1 MSQYYNSYPGAYNQN
16 YQQGPTPGL
25 KALKNSFGSPLYL
38 IATIAFTLTLVLSL
52 VQAFVPSASMLGSLV
67 SLIQQYASQFGVP
80 IPDEF
85 GSITALMSGSS
96 IAGTIIGMIPSILIA
111 LGMWLI
117 YSSAKKASIPAST
130 AGYSILQVMNIISM
144 VLMCIAALM
153 LVIFGIIGLVAL
165 NSLSGYYGGSSSG
178 TMAVAAICLLVS
190 IVIMVFVI
198 IYFAKV
204 AAIYSISKDV
214 LRYNRSAKKISMFVI
229 VINFIGLF
237 FSAISTVGTLV
248 SASAMIVLPSSYIL
262 MTVLSAVATFV
273 ASLLQTLTFVRAR
286 QEFAAL
292 AENKGAA
299 GYQSYNFET
308 GAYNTGSFNTGAIP
322 QTGYQQPYQAPRPA
336 QPQYQQPQA
345 PYQQQAPYQAQ
356 PQYQQHAASPQY
368 QQRPAQPSQP
378 IPQYQTPQ
386 VAPFQ
391 VNQPV
396 QPSMQVP
403 PAPTAPQASQNT
415 APLQAAVDHAQEIAD
430 QAASSFNDQQ

>member
-25 KALKNSFGSPLYL
+25 KALKNSFGSPIYL

-52 VQAFVPSASMLGSLV
+52 VEAFVPSASMLGSIV
-67 SLIQQYASQFGVP
+67 SLIQQYAYQFGVP

-85 GSITALMSGSS
+85 GDITALMSGSS
-96 IAGTIIGMIPSILIA
+96 IAGTIVGMIPSILIA

-144 VLMCIAALM
+144 VLMCIATLM

-178 TMAVAAICLLVS
+178 TMAVAAICLLIG
-190 IVIMVFVI
+190 IVIMIFVI
-198 IYFAKV
+198 IYFAKL

-229 VINFIGLF
+229 VINFIALF
-237 FSAISTVGTLV
+237 FSAIGTVSTLV
-248 SASAMIVLPSSYIL
+248 SASAMIVLPTTYVL
-262 MTVLSAVATFV
+262 MTILSAVASFV

-286 QEFAAL
+286 QEFSAL
-292 AENKGAA
+292 TENKGAA

-336 QPQYQQPQA
+336 QPQYQQPQT

-356 PQYQQHAASPQY
+356 PQYQQRPIQPQ
-368 QQRPAQPSQP
+368 APSQP

-403 PAPTAPQASQNT
+403 PAPNAPQAVSQNT
-415 APLQAAVDHAQEIAD
+415 APLTAAVDHAQEIAD

>member
-25 KALKNSFGSPLYL
+25 KALKNSFGSPIYL

-52 VQAFVPSASMLGSLV
+52 VEAFVPSASMLGSIV
-67 SLIQQYASQFGVP
+67 SLIQQYAYQFGVP

-85 GSITALMSGSS
+85 GDITALMSGSS
-96 IAGTIIGMIPSILIA
+96 IAGTIVGMIPSILIA

-144 VLMCIAALM
+144 VLMCIATLM

-178 TMAVAAICLLVS
+178 TMAVAAICLLIG
-190 IVIMVFVI
+190 IVIMIFVI
-198 IYFAKV
+198 IYFAKL

-229 VINFIGLF
+229 VINFIALF
-237 FSAISTVGTLV
+237 FSAIGTVSTLV
-248 SASAMIVLPSSYIL
+248 SASAMIVLPTTYVL
-262 MTVLSAVATFV
+262 MTVLSAVASFV

-286 QEFAAL
+286 QEFSAL
-292 AENKGAA
+292 TENKGAA

-336 QPQYQQPQA
+336 QPQYQQPQT

-356 PQYQQHAASPQY
+356 PQYQQRPIQPQ
-368 QQRPAQPSQP
+368 APSQP

-403 PAPTAPQASQNT
+403 PAPNAPQAVSQNT
-415 APLQAAVDHAQEIAD
+415 APLTAAVDHAQEIAD